1 VSQAR
6 FAYAQTRLQARH
18 GQRPGEADWR
28 RLASTGDLANYL
40 TAARRTPLRPWIE
53 GIPSVETSHGL
64 ESHLH
69 QQFRRYV
76 EDVAHWLPVEW
87 RASITWIGHLAD
99 LPALQ
104 YLLQTGTKPDWMQ
117 DDFGLGEIAGDST
130 VTFLDKLPGS
140 SHAYLGRAL
149 QDGIPLYDA
158 WFNQW
163 QRIWP
168 AKSGLHSGLVQLGRL
183 VRQHLQEEQT
193 ATLPAAGNAPEA
205 LATSLGAAFRRHSF
219 KPAAACA
226 HLGLVALDLERLRGE
241 LVQRALFEETTA
253 VQS

>member
-18 GQRPGEADWR
+18 GLRPGEADWR

-40 TAARRTPLRPWIE
+40 TAARRTPLRAWTE
-53 GIPSVETSHGL
+53 GIPSVETSHEL

-69 QQFRRYV
+69 QQFHGYV
-76 EDVAHWLPVEW
+76 ENVAHWLPVEW

-104 YLLQTGTKPDWMQ
+104 YLSQTGTKPDWMQ
-117 DDFGLGEIAGDST
+117 DDFGFGEIAGDST
-130 VTFLDKLPGS
+130 ATFLDTLPGS
-140 SHAYLGRAL
+140 RHAYIGKAL
-149 QDGIPLYDA
+149 QDGTPLYDA

-168 AKSGLHSGLVQLGRL
+168 DKSGLRTGLVQLGRR
-183 VRQHLQEEQT
+183 VRQHLQEQQT
-193 ATLPAAGNAPEA
+193 ATLPATGNAQAA
-205 LATSLGAAFRRHSF
+205 LATSLSAAFRRNSF